1 MPPVAQPRFHPVD
14 LVANPRDFGRV
25 EHPKLAAR
33 PGLSRT
39 ERAWAML
46 QHRAV
51 FVAREALA
59 TAGMG
64 LDDLAVEVG
73 ESPNWLRRKFTGR
86 TPANVGD
93 LIGWASVLGVDV
105 WPVLATSDVR

>member
-1 MPPVAQPRFHPVD
+1 
-14 LVANPRDFGRV
+14 
-25 EHPKLAAR
+25 
-33 PGLSRT
+33 
-39 ERAWAML
+39 
-46 QHRAV
+46 
-51 FVAREALA
+51 
-59 TAGMG
+59 MG
-64 LDDLAVEVG
+64 LEDLAVEVG